1 MAMEDKT
8 IECEFKEVRGQGV
21 RRVIYTCFKLK
32 IKTEVKLES
41 KQTNHGIKDTQ
52 YKMLVH
58 KDQGFPVRYGIRKLN
73 CRNSDSM
80 D

>member
-41 KQTNHGIKDTQ
+41 KQTKS
-52 YKMLVH
+52 YK
-58 KDQGFPVRYGIRKLN
+58 
-73 CRNSDSM
+73 RNKKNNKGQ
-80 D
+80 